1 MIIPGVQRSLIRHYY
16 PQVHLCRLRGEQ
28 GFMLAR
34 VFLLVARLNGMRPA
48 GMAAFLFML
57 IWPSPAGADVGLLG
71 AV

>member
-1 MIIPGVQRSLIRHYY
+1 MIISGVQRSLIRHYY
-16 PQVHLCRLRGEQ
+16 QYVHLCRLRGEQ

-48 GMAAFLFML
+48 GMAAFHFML
-57 IWPSPAGADVGLLG
+57 FWPPPAGADGGLLG